1 MFDRIFSWFEN
12 RFDPFALRSDAPPK
26 GLFAFTWYFVRQF
39 RWAFIFMLAFG
50 FANAA
55 VEALVFTFV
64 GQLVDILTLF
74 EPQKDGGWEA
84 LLATEGPA
92 LAVMVAVALGAR
104 VIIVTLGAL
113 IEEQLIVPNF
123 FSAARWQSHMHVVQQ
138 SLGFFQNDLAG
149 RIAQKVFQT
158 GHAMGDMMVALIQTI
173 GFISAY
179 ALTTFGLLL
188 TLHVEM
194 GISVLVWLAAF
205 LLLARFFV
213 PRIREHGRKTAEA
226 AALATGRMVDGY
238 TNISTVKLYGSTAGE
253 NDWVRDG
260 LKGQYD
266 ALRRFTRDL
275 TGVRVALSVVS
286 NIAVC
291 FIAWQAIDLWL
302 AGVLS
307 LGEVAFSTAL
317 VLRLTLL
324 LNRLMG
330 ILNGFFR
337 NVGVTQNSMELISR
351 PLEIRDQPGAGKL
364 ESGKGGIEFDNIT
377 FHYGK
382 EEGLFDGF
390 SLTVRPGEKLG
401 IAGPSGGGK
410 STMINLMLRFFE
422 LEGGAIR
429 INGQDIRTV
438 TQDSLRAAFSL
449 VQQDPAMFHRSVR
462 ENIAYGKPGAS
473 LAEIVEAAKHANAHD
488 FITGLKDSR
497 GRTGYD
503 AHVGERGVQLSG
515 GQRQRIAIA
524 RVFLRDAPILIL
536 DEATSQLDSGV
547 EAAIRENL
555 DRMMAGKTV
564 IAVAHRL
571 STLAEMDRLVII
583 DKGRVVE
590 EGTHRDLL
598 KRKGLYANLWAR
610 QAGGF
615 LPQEG

>member
-12 RFDPFALRSDAPPK
+12 RFDPFARRDDAPPK

-39 RWAFIFMLAFG
+39 RWAFGFMLLFG

-55 VEALVFTFV
+55 VEATVFTFV
-64 GQLVDILTLF
+64 GQLVDILTAF
-74 EPQKDGGWEA
+74 EPQKEAGWGG
-84 LLATEGPA
+84 LLETAGPA
-92 LAVMVAVALGAR
+92 LALMVAVALGAR